1 MKHAYAYY
9 RIDPDQE
16 AAAAERIDALL
27 TMMAAHCGTAPRRFR
42 RCDDPALWMEVYE
55 DIAGYAAFS
64 AALDVAV
71 SELGCAAFIQG
82 ERHLECFSL
91 APRVASAH
99 PAPPG

>member
-9 RIDPDQE
+9 RIDPARE
-16 AAAAERIDALL
+16 AAAAEGIDALL
-27 TMMAAHCGTAPRRFR
+27 TMMATHCGRAPRRFR

-64 AALDVAV
+64 VALEAAV
-71 SELGCAAFIQG
+71 SDVGYAAFIQG

-91 APRVASAH
+91 APRVASTN
-99 PAPPG
+99 PVAPG